1 MLFCYMLFCL
11 TLFFAAC
18 FFLVRAIARAF
29 RRRGKKAGFFWL
41 ALTLGFLYAVFHY
54 MTFENQQIFPLL
66 TWDAEWSYRIRNDSS
81 VENPKVFFEFKK
93 LYVRYKIDL
102 DDWGK
107 KTDSDE
113 RCIYGGFYT
122 KNIGYEFSRAIV
134 PRGIK
139 AELVHNFDYDLEIVL
154 KDDNERSSGKD

>member
-1 MLFCYMLFCL
+1 MTIALYTVLAGSVSCRS
-11 TLFFAAC
+11 
-18 FFLVRAIARAF
+18 FFLVRVSVRAF
-29 RRRGKKAGFFWL
+29 RRRRKKAFFFML
-41 ALTLGFLYAVFHY
+41 ALTLGFVYLVFHY

-81 VENPKVFFEFKK
+81 VENPKVLLEFKK
-93 LYVRYKIDL
+93 MYVSYRINL
-102 DDWGK
+102 DDWTK

-122 KNIGYEFSRAIV
+122 KNFGYEFSRAIV

-139 AELVHNFDYDLEIVL
+139 AEVVHDFDYDLQIVL
-154 KDDNERSSGKD
+154 KDGTEE